1 MKFNLRYRRGFYT
14 TMSGITKQE
23 FNIMDQVGASLL
35 ASALKEEAELD
46 AKLAQMDNVD
56 EDTFEALRQKRKLQ
70 LQKQMRKE
78 ADLKQLGHGTYS
90 EISDTKEFFNAAKKS
105 QKMVV
110 HFYRSV
116 TARCQIVDAHF
127 EKLAQQH
134 IECRFMKIDAE
145 KNPYLVEKLG
155 IVLMPTMV
163 LIKDG
168 KTDHA
173 IHGFDE
179 FGGHDNF
186 TTSDCAYV
194 LAGHGMLNPE
204 KIEDRSEE
212 IAARQENTG
221 FNSIRVSIAAREQP
235 MDDEEDDFENFDD
248 I

>member
-1 MKFNLRYRRGFYT
+1 
-14 TMSGITKQE
+14 MSGITKQE
-23 FNIMDQVGASLL
+23 FNVMDQVGKSLL
-35 ASALKEEAELD
+35 ESALKEEAELD
-46 AKLAQMDNVD
+46 AKLAAMDNVD

-70 LQKQMRKE
+70 MQKQMRKE
-78 ADLKQLGHGTYS
+78 ADMRQLGHGTYS
-90 EISDTKEFFNAAKKS
+90 ECTDTKDFFNAAKKS

-110 HFYRSV
+110 HFYRPV
-116 TARCQIVDAHF
+116 TPRCQIVDAHF
-127 EKLAQQH
+127 EKLAKTH

-155 IVLMPTMV
+155 IIIMPTMV

-186 TTSDCAYV
+186 TTSDMAYV
-194 LAGHGMLNPE
+194 LGNYGMLDIN

-212 IAARQENTG
+212 IAKEQEKSG
-221 FNSIRVSIAAREQP
+221 FNSIRISVAARNMQP
-235 MDDEEDDFENFDD
+235 LDDDEDDFENFDD